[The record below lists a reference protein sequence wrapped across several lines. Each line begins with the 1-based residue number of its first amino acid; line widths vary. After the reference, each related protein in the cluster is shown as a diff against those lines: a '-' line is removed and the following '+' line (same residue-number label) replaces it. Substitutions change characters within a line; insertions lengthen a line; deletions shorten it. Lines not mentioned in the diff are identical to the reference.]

1 MTSER
6 LYCTV
11 PDCDRPV
18 GGHGKDLCSTHMK
31 QVQRTG
37 KTQPIAEKLS
47 AEERVI
53 EAGNAMVQAEDDDEG
68 YEEKRRAF
76 LLASKGLGQKASREA
91 MKLALDSAR
100 ARGIRLGR
108 PPKVD
113 LKTLRELMKLRA
125 PQLVA
130 RLLGVSERTLYR
142 ARRALIR
149 RTDKNQDSGNS
160 SPRSN
165 AGPRSG

>member
-1 MTSER
+1 MNER
-6 LYCTV
+6 LYCEV
-11 PDCDRPV
+11 EGCERPV

-47 AEERVI
+47 LEERVI
-53 EAGNAMVQAEDDDEG
+53 MAGNAMVQAEDDNEG

-76 LLASKGLGQKASREA
+76 LLASKGLGQKASRDA

-113 LKTLRELMKLRA
+113 LKALRELMKLKT

-142 ARRALIR
+142 ARRALSR
-149 RTDKNQDSGNS
+149 RTDKNQDSGSS
-160 SPRSN
+160 SPRGD
-165 AGPRSG
+165 ARPRSG